1 MDWDEFLRKFWIE
14 IVLTVLILGMLFG
27 EMLTKAAP

>member
-14 IVLTVLILGMLFG
+14 IVLTVLILDMLFG